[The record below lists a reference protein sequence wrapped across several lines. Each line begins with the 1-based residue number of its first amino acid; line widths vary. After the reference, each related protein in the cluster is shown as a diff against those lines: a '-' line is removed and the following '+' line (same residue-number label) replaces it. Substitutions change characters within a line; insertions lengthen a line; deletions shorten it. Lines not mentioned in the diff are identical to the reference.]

1 MGVHLFRGKTMTL
14 SPMAIAL
21 IGVLFTGYILAV
33 ALGTVAYFAN
43 EKNY

>member
-1 MGVHLFRGKTMTL
+1 MTF

-21 IGVLFTGYILAV
+21 IGVLVSGYVLAV
-33 ALGTVAYFAN
+33 ILGTAAYFAN

>member
-1 MGVHLFRGKTMTL
+1 MTF

-21 IGVLFTGYILAV
+21 IGVLFSGFVIAV
-33 ALGTVAYFAN
+33 SLGTAAYFAN